1 MSDDIIDH
9 LAGIAPGSNLD
20 ALRHRRPATRD
31 NADLAFRL
39 LFEPEDPAGVNRTE
53 RLSLGLF
60 VAALHRD
67 DALTRL
73 FADRVADAQTSD
85 AVIALA
91 HRAAATGPF
100 GSYPSG
106 PLSAEDTTGAV
117 FTADADIRAVFGDR
131 LAAGFEHVHLL
142 VFRPR
147 DASASALKRLTAAG
161 WTADDAVTLSQIVA
175 FLAFQIR
182 VVAGLKLLAA

>member
-9 LAGIAPGSNLD
+9 LAGIAPGSHLD
-20 ALRHRRPATRD
+20 ALRRRRPATRD

-39 LFEPEDPAGVNRTE
+39 LFEPEDAAGVTRAE

-60 VAALHRD
+60 VAALHQD
-67 DALTRL
+67 DGLTRL
-73 FADRVADAQTSD
+73 FADRLADAQTSN
-85 AVIALA
+85 AVTALA

-100 GSYPSG
+100 GSYPPG
-106 PLSAEDTTGAV
+106 PLSVEDTTGAV
-117 FTADADIRAVFGDR
+117 FTANTDIRAVFGER

-147 DASASALKRLTAAG
+147 DASADALKRLTAAG
-161 WTADDAVTLSQIVA
+161 WSTDDAVTLSQIVA